1 MKKKI
6 TEAQLRNIIQEAVMN
21 ELNLFN
27 KDNGQKDRIH
37 DDIVHKIIDYIV
49 MELNPDVKMDP
60 NKINKLMKAAKI
72 IRNVAFGQ

>member
-27 KDNGQKDRIH
+27 KDNVQKDRIH
-37 DDIVHKIIDYIV
+37 DDIMHKIIDYIV
-49 MELNPDVKMDP
+49 MELNPDVKMDSS
-60 NKINKLMKAAKI
+60 KINKLMKAAKI
-72 IRNVAFGQ
+72 IKNVAFGQ